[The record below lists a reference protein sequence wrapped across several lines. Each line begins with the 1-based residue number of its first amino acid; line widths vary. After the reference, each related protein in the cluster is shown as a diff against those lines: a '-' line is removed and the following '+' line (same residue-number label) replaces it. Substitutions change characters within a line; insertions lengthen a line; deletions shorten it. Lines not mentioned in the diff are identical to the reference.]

1 MPSQSVRNSS
11 SAPAV
16 AGRGGRR
23 IVGAGRL
30 PATDTRAWT
39 ASDQQWPRFFG
50 PALAL
55 YSAVVISRL
64 NEVIPHLD
72 RMYPGKVFGLLLI
85 GAAVAQVKPQDVS
98 RVLGTRVAKCMAVIT
113 VLAILSVPGSAWPR
127 QSVSF
132 FQVQWPPTLLM
143 FVCVLVGFMN
153 RRTAYVSLAAV
164 TFTAGL
170 AALEMVVGAGLSNQG
185 RAYFGGDVSATY
197 DPNASAALF
206 VTVLPYAVFLASRPG
221 KLRIPAMV
229 IIPVFIAALVKTS
242 SRGGAIALAVLG
254 IALIV
259 FAPKKRRLLYASLF
273 AAMLLTLLL
282 VPHSGLVERFS
293 ELSGSQDY
301 NFNSRDGR
309 IEVWKRGIGMM
320 LTHPLFGVGV
330 RAYEVANGNLAHS
343 WINAHN
349 AIVQIGAELGIGGLI
364 AFVAAVVTALQTAL
378 AMVRR
383 TRGAVQVGARESVAD
398 FDRGLATAALCSL
411 IAELSAAM
419 FLSMAYDA
427 MTLFVLAVPTSLAL
441 GTAAARGGV
450 LKAGLAT
457 LSRQPGWR
465 SARRVTTQISPPA
478 PKPQV

>member
-1 MPSQSVRNSS
+1 MSS
-11 SAPAV
+11 HPVGSSRHAPGTF
-16 AGRGGRR
+16 GRGRR
-23 IVGAGRL
+23 GFRAEHVPGPG
-30 PATDTRAWT
+30 TRAW
-39 ASDQQWPRFFG
+39 AVSDQQWPRYFG

-55 YSAVVISRL
+55 YTAIVISRL

-85 GAAVAQVKPQDVS
+85 GTAVAEVSARDFS
-98 RVLGTRVAKCMAVIT
+98 RVLGTRVAKCIAVIS

-132 FQVQWPPTLLM
+132 FQVQWPQTLLM

-153 RRTAYVSLAAV
+153 RRTAYVSLVAV

-170 AALEMVVGAGLSNQG
+170 GALEMVVGAGLSNQG
-185 RAYFGGDVSATY
+185 RAYIGGDVSATY

-206 VTVLPYAVFLASRPG
+206 VTVLPYAVFLATRPG
-221 KLRIPAMV
+221 RLRTPAAVM
-229 IIPVFIAALVKTS
+229 IPVLIAALIKTS
-242 SRGGAIALAVLG
+242 SRGGAIALGVLG

-259 FAPKKRRLLYASLF
+259 FAPKQRRWLYASVF
-273 AAMLLTLLL
+273 AAMLLTLVL

-293 ELSGSQDY
+293 QLSGSQDY
-301 NFNSRDGR
+301 NFSSRDGR
-309 IEVWKRGIGMM
+309 LEVWKRGFGMM

-330 RAYEVANGNLAHS
+330 RAFEVANGNLAHS

-349 AIVQIGAELGIGGLI
+349 AVVQIGAELGIGGLVAFLI
-364 AFVAAVVTALQTAL
+364 AVIAAFQAAVAT
-378 AMVRR
+378 VRR
-383 TRGAVQVGARESVAD
+383 TRAGPVPARDSVAE

-411 IAELSAAM
+411 IAELTAAM

-427 MTLFVLAVPTSLAL
+427 MTLFVMAVPTSLAL
-441 GTAAARGGV
+441 GTAVVAARGGA
-450 LKAGLAT
+450 LMPGLAMS
-457 LSRQPGWR
+457 SRQPGWR
-465 SARRVTTQISPPA
+465 SARRVTTPLSPPA